1 MITYIIFCISLVL
14 LYFGGKSILHGTLA
28 LAYKFQV
35 SKMLV
40 SIVIIGF
47 GTSLPELAVTVEAV
61 LTDYADI
68 ALGNIIGSNIANI
81 LLIVAIAA
89 ILSPVLIKGPRPTTN
104 VAVMLLASFALYIC
118 KLFDVL
124 NAITGIVFLILLLLY
139 IVLSYRSDLA
149 DNTEDSSVVSE
160 TTIKIILY
168 CLGGLFLLISGGHLL
183 IDTALAIA
191 RSFNI
196 SEAVI
201 GLTVVAVG
209 TSLPELTTAIL
220 ASIKKQNDVIIGNII
235 GSNVFNIL
243 GILGI
248 AIIIKPIP
256 ISPAMLHA
264 GMIEMLAASIIFS
277 LLLLFRPQI
286 GRWVGA
292 GMLTGYIVY
301 LYFLFN
307 V

>member
-1 MITYIIFCISLVL
+1 MITYILFCISLVL

-81 LLIVAIAA
+81 LLIVSIAA
-89 ILSPVLIKGPRPTTN
+89 ILSPVLIKGSRPITN

-139 IVLSYRSDLA
+139 VVLSYRSDVA

-183 IDTALAIA
+183 IDTA
-191 RSFNI
+191 
-196 SEAVI
+196 V
-201 GLTVVAVG
+201 
-209 TSLPELTTAIL
+209 
-220 ASIKKQNDVIIGNII
+220 
-235 GSNVFNIL
+235 
-243 GILGI
+243 
-248 AIIIKPIP
+248 
-256 ISPAMLHA
+256 
-264 GMIEMLAASIIFS
+264 
-277 LLLLFRPQI
+277 LLVDL
-286 GRWVGA
+286 
-292 GMLTGYIVY
+292 
-301 LYFLFN
+301 
-307 V
+307 